1 MLSDFASFLIS
12 LFAIWVATRPPSTK
26 FSFGW
31 HRAGTLLVLGSVAII
46 LSRVM
51 INIAIIVKA
60 ILLQISAI
68 IINCQPWQFVLI
80 L

>member
-1 MLSDFASFLIS
+1 M
-12 LFAIWVATRPPSTK
+12 
-26 FSFGW
+26 
-31 HRAGTLLVLGSVAII
+31 LLVLGSVAII

-68 IINCQPWQFVLI
+68 IINRQPWQFVLI